1 MNEKTFYITTPIYY
15 PSAQLH
21 IGHALTTSMTDTL
34 ARYKKMMGYD
44 VYFLTGSDEHGQK
57 IERAAA
63 EKGMKPIEYT
73 DMIIASFK
81 ELWQKMN
88 VSNDDFL
95 RTTEKRHYDTVQAI
109 FQKIY
114 DKGDIYKS
122 EYEGL
127 YCTSCETFFTATQAE
142 EGICPDC
149 GKVVEVVKEESY
161 FFKMSKYE
169 DQLLSYIE
177 AHKEFI
183 QPESRRNEMINFI
196 KQGLDDLSISRTT
209 FDWGIPITIDE
220 GHVIYV
226 WFDALT
232 NYITALDYLH
242 DGPLYEKFWV
252 NNDEIIH
259 VVGKD
264 IIRFHTIIWPIILMA
279 ADIKIP
285 TTVFGHGWLLLEGGK
300 MSKSKGNVIDPFTL
314 IEKYGSDSLRYFLVR
329 ELPFNG
335 TDFYY
340 SEEAL
345 VTRLNNDLANDYGNL
360 VSRTISMIDKY
371 FDGIVP
377 EKKTEEAIDE
387 DLKTLSAHVVSD
399 YETKMDNFEIGSALQ
414 SVFKL
419 IVRAN
424 KYIEEVAPW
433 NLAKEG
439 NLDRIS
445 TILYN
450 LTEVIRISTILLS
463 PVLVETKEKVKVQLG
478 LHDEKWYSFD
488 SAVFGSG
495 PSGYKVDKGTPL
507 FPRIDLATLEE
518 PVEAKKEKA
527 PKVKKEEKKK
537 EETKDNLISIDDFFK
552 SELKVGRVVSAEK
565 VENADRLLKLAVNVG
580 EGQNR
585 TIVAGLAP
593 HYTAESILDKKV
605 VVVTNLKPAK
615 LKGILSEGMLLAA
628 KGKEALVLI
637 TVDSDI
643 EEGASVG

>member
-81 ELWQKMN
+81 RLWKEMN
-88 VSNDDFL
+88 VSNNDFL

-114 DKGDIYKS
+114 EKGDIYKS

-127 YCTSCETFFTATQAE
+127 YCTSCETFFTEHQAE
-142 EGICPDC
+142 GGICPDC
-149 GKVVEVVKEESY
+149 GKVVEIVKEESY
-161 FFKMSKYE
+161 FFKMSKYA
-169 DQLLSYIE
+169 DRLLAHID
-177 AHKEFI
+177 AHKGFI

-196 KQGLDDLSISRTT
+196 KQGLEDLSISRTT
-209 FDWGIPITIDE
+209 FDWGIPITIDK
-220 GHVIYV
+220 GHVVYV

-252 NNDEIIH
+252 NNNEIVH

-279 ADIKIP
+279 ADIKLP

-340 SEEAL
+340 SEEVL
-345 VTRLNNDLANDYGNL
+345 ITRINNDLANDYGNL

-371 FDGIVP
+371 FGGTVP
-377 EKKTEEAIDE
+377 EKKTVEPIDNE
-387 DLKTLSAHVVSD
+387 LISLAQHVVSD

-414 SVFKL
+414 NVFKL

-424 KYIEEVAPW
+424 KYTEEVAPW
-433 NLAKEG
+433 QLAKEE
-439 NLDRIS
+439 NFNRIS

-450 LTEVIRISTILLS
+450 LTEVIRISTLLLS
-463 PVLVETKEKVKVQLG
+463 PVLVDTKEKVKSQLG
-478 LHDEKWYSFD
+478 LFDEKWYSFD
-488 SAVFGSG
+488 NAVFGIG
-495 PSGYKVDKGTPL
+495 PSGYKVDKGAPL
-507 FPRIDLATLEE
+507 FPRIDLKTLDVLEVKEE
-518 PVEAKKEKA
+518 KS
-527 PKVKKEEKKK
+527 KKEEQKAV
-537 EETKDNLISIDDFFK
+537 EQKDNLISIDDFFK
-552 SELKVGRVVSAEK
+552 CELKVGEIIAAEK
-565 VENADRLLKLAVNVG
+565 VEKADRLLKLQVDVG
-580 EGQNR
+580 EETVR
-585 TIVAGLAP
+585 TIVAGIASY
-593 HYTAESILDKKV
+593 YTPESILYKKI

-628 KGKEALVLI
+628 KGKDSLSLI
-637 TVDSDI
+637 TLLDGDI
-643 EEGASVG
+643 EKGASVG

>member
-1 MNEKTFYITTPIYY
+1 MNKKTFYITTPIYY

-81 ELWQKMN
+81 CLWKEMN
-88 VSNDDFL
+88 ISNDDFL
-95 RTTEKRHYDTVQAI
+95 RTTEKRHYDTVQSI

-114 DKGDIYKS
+114 DQGDIYKS

-127 YCTSCETFFTATQAE
+127 YCTSCEAFFTKHQAE
-142 EGICPDC
+142 DGLCPDC
-149 GKVVEVVKEESY
+149 GKVIEIVKEESY
-161 FFKMSKYE
+161 FFKMSKYT
-169 DQLLSYIE
+169 DRLLAHID

-183 QPESRRNEMINFI
+183 QPESRRKEMINFI

-209 FDWGIPITIDE
+209 FDWGIPIAIDK
-220 GHVIYV
+220 GHVVYV

-242 DGPLYEKFWV
+242 EGPLYRKFWV
-252 NNDEIIH
+252 NNNEIIH

-264 IIRFHTIIWPIILMA
+264 IIRFHAIIWPIILMA
-279 ADIKIP
+279 ADIKLP
-285 TTVFGHGWLLLEGGK
+285 TTVFGHGWLLLEESGK
-300 MSKSKGNVIDPFTL
+300 ISKSKGNVIDSFTL

-340 SEEAL
+340 SEEAF
-345 VTRLNNDLANDYGNL
+345 VTRINNDLANDYGNL
-360 VSRTISMIDKY
+360 ISRTISMIDKY
-371 FDGIVP
+371 FDSIVP
-377 EKKTEEAIDE
+377 EKKMVKPIDQVLE
-387 DLKTLSAHVVSD
+387 SLAQHVVSD
-399 YETKMDNFEIGSALQ
+399 YKIKMDNFEVGSALQ
-414 SVFKL
+414 TVFKL

-433 NLAKEG
+433 QLAKAE
-439 NLDRIS
+439 NFDRIS

-463 PVLVETKEKVKVQLG
+463 PVLVETKENVKKQLG
-478 LHDEKWYSFD
+478 LKDEQWYRFD
-488 SAVFGSG
+488 NAIFGRG
-495 PSGYKVDKGTPL
+495 PSGYKVTKGNSL
-507 FPRIDLATLEE
+507 FPRIDLKTLNIT
-518 PVEAKKEKA
+518 KTKA
-527 PKVKKEEKKK
+527 DKPK
-537 EETKDNLISIDDFFK
+537 
-552 SELKVGRVVSAEK
+552 
-565 VENADRLLKLAVNVG
+565 
-580 EGQNR
+580 
-585 TIVAGLAP
+585 
-593 HYTAESILDKKV
+593 
-605 VVVTNLKPAK
+605 K
-615 LKGILSEGMLLAA
+615 LKR
-628 KGKEALVLI
+628 
-637 TVDSDI
+637 
-643 EEGASVG
+643 

>member
-63 EKGMKPIEYT
+63 EKAMKPIEYT

-81 ELWQKMN
+81 RLWKKMN
-88 VSNDDFL
+88 ISNDDFL

-114 DKGDIYKS
+114 DQGDIYKS

-127 YCTSCETFFTATQAE
+127 YCISCEAFFTEHQAE
-142 EGICPDC
+142 GGLCPDC
-149 GKVVEVVKEESY
+149 GKAVEIVKEESY
-161 FFKMSKYE
+161 FFKMSKYA
-169 DQLLSYIE
+169 DRLLAHID

-209 FDWGIPITIDE
+209 FDWGIPITIDK
-220 GHVIYV
+220 GHVVYV

-252 NNDEIIH
+252 NNNEIVH

-279 ADIKIP
+279 AYIKLP

-345 VTRLNNDLANDYGNL
+345 VTRINNDLANDYGNL
-360 VSRTISMIDKY
+360 ISRTISMIDKY

-377 EKKTEEAIDE
+377 EKITVEPIDKVLE
-387 DLKTLSAHVVSD
+387 SLAQHVVSD

-414 SVFKL
+414 TVFKL

-433 NLAKEG
+433 QLAKAE
-439 NLDRIS
+439 NFDRIG

-463 PVLVETKEKVKVQLG
+463 PVLVETKENVKKQLG
-478 LHDEKWYSFD
+478 LGDEQWYRFD
-488 SAVFGSG
+488 NAVFGRG
-495 PSGYKVDKGTPL
+495 PSGYKVAKGNPL
-507 FPRIDLATLEE
+507 FPRIDLKTLDIT
-518 PVEAKKEKA
+518 EAKADKPKKTEKVA
-527 PKVKKEEKKK
+527 TEK
-537 EETKDNLISIDDFFK
+537 KDNLISIDDFFK
-552 SELKVGRVVSAEK
+552 CQLKVGEVIAAEK
-565 VENADRLLKLAVNVG
+565 VEKADRLLKLQVDVG
-580 EGQNR
+580 AETVR
-585 TIVAGLAP
+585 TIVAGIAP
-593 HYTAESILDKKV
+593 HYTPESILNMKI

-628 KGKEALVLI
+628 KGKETLSLI
-637 TVDSDI
+637 KVDGDI
-643 EEGASVG
+643 EKGASVG